1 MTLEI
6 PPLPPGWSVSR
17 IDRVATVRARIG
29 WKALTAA
36 EYVQEG
42 FIFLATPNIKSE
54 EIDFQN
60 VNYITEYRYLESPE
74 LQLRVGDV
82 LLVKDGATLG
92 INNFIRHLPAPAT
105 VNGSIA
111 VLRPGDIDSAFLRYV
126 LASDLIQG
134 LIGSFKSGMGVPHL
148 FQADLRKFPVPLP
161 PHEVQTRIV
170 AYLDRETSRIDA
182 LLSAVAG
189 GRGATDRSLCGLL
202 TERRQALI
210 TAAVTGKLEMQR
222 VAT

>member
-1 MTLEI
+1 MTPEM
-6 PPLPPGWSVSR
+6 PPLPPAWSTSR
-17 IDRVATVRARIG
+17 IDRVASVRARIG

-36 EYVQEG
+36 EYVEEG
-42 FIFLATPNIKSE
+42 FIFLATPNIKGD
-54 EIDFQN
+54 EIDFEN

-92 INNFIRHLPAPAT
+92 INNLIRHLPAPAT

-111 VLRPGDIDSAFLRYV
+111 VLRPFGIDSTFLRYV

-148 FQADLRKFPVPLP
+148 FQADLKKFPVPLP
-161 PHEVQTRIV
+161 PREAQTVIV
-170 AYLDRETSRIDA
+170 GFLDRETSRIDS
-182 LLSAVAG
+182 LLTAVNGSRIA
-189 GRGATDRSLCGLL
+189 ADHSLCGLL
-202 TERRQALI
+202 SERRQALI
-210 TAAVTGKLEMQR
+210 TAAVTGQLEIPG
-222 VAT
+222 ATA